1 MRAAANL
8 AVQYYL
14 PGLGAPLP
22 DLRSHIA
29 HDCQGMMT
37 TAGTDPCA
45 ISYTDLLKAHLHR
58 RAAKTPDI

>member
-37 TAGTDPCA
+37 TAGTDTVCDL
-45 ISYTDLLKAHLHR
+45 IS
-58 RAAKTPDI
+58 